1 MDTSRLQQII
11 ARVTDFL
18 DSMMHART
26 SAKQDA
32 HLAQPLLEELAHQ
45 AEPVLV
51 ELRAANAGL
60 AAAQALSS
68 LPHASGQSLVTQSA
82 RTISQPTTQAARPAS
97 KLPVGQAGLS
107 PASPLIWSSS
117 RTLLLLPTDPE
128 VRRWPL
134 SPSDFARRIES
145 ALQARNP
152 EAASPFKGRCVELAR
167 RTAKGDFVVQF
178 FEQAWSA
185 VKTLTRLTVP
195 SLGEWTIS
203 LKDTGRNDI
212 SVVFR
217 GIPTSISLADLQTD
231 FIQSNAN
238 RFQGFDAH
246 SLKLDLIRA
255 DRLKRRCRQGPNM
268 GKWVDSSAVRFTFFR
283 PLGEAI
289 LEAGGAV
296 LNYAVHAATPYTPT
310 QRHCARCGIL
320 GHLAAY
326 CRNVAR
332 CRHCGTQGSH
342 ETREC
347 PHMAKIQRPST
358 ATPSQSQPHSRMEG
372 ATDAPLHSS

>member
-1 MDTSRLQQII
+1 M
-11 ARVTDFL
+11 
-18 DSMMHART
+18 
-26 SAKQDA
+26 
-32 HLAQPLLEELAHQ
+32 
-45 AEPVLV
+45 
-51 ELRAANAGL
+51 
-60 AAAQALSS
+60 
-68 LPHASGQSLVTQSA
+68 
-82 RTISQPTTQAARPAS
+82 
-97 KLPVGQAGLS
+97 
-107 PASPLIWSSS
+107 
-117 RTLLLLPTDPE
+117 
-128 VRRWPL
+128 
-134 SPSDFARRIES
+134 
-145 ALQARNP
+145 
-152 EAASPFKGRCVELAR
+152 
-167 RTAKGDFVVQF
+167 
-178 FEQAWSA
+178 
-185 VKTLTRLTVP
+185 KTLTRLTIP

-296 LNYAVHAATPYTPT
+296 LNYAVHAATPHTPT
-310 QRHCARCGIL
+310 QRHYARCGIL

-326 CRNVAR
+326 C
-332 CRHCGTQGSH
+332 
-342 ETREC
+342 
-347 PHMAKIQRPST
+347 
-358 ATPSQSQPHSRMEG
+358 
-372 ATDAPLHSS
+372 